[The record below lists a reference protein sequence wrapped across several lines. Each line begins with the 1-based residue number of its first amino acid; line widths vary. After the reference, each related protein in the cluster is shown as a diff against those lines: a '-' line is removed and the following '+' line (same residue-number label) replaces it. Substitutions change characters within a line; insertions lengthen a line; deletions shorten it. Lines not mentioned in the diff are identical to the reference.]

1 MALFWHDYFN
11 TGYFRIVNGLE
22 NVNLFYT
29 MSAFPGYLLSSNF
42 PSRNIVKSFAEDLI
56 NYMFPIVSNADE
68 FILKQYAATSSLKN
82 QLVEILTSLSRRPE
96 LEVEDIAENY
106 IEELNHIKK
115 DLIRDA
121 ELILEFDPAA
131 YSIEEVVLSYP
142 GFFAIVMYRLTHAL
156 YNRSIPILPRM
167 MSELAHSRTGIDIN
181 PGASIGCPFFI
192 DHGTG
197 IVIGETT
204 VIGSHVKIY
213 QGVTLGA
220 LAVRKEDAQ
229 TKRHPTIEDHVIIYA
244 NSTILGGKT
253 VIGHDSIVGGNTWV
267 TESVIPHSVVFTRN
281 QIVVVDKKDFTEPLN
296 FII

>member
-1 MALFWHDYFN
+1 
-11 TGYFRIVNGLE
+11 
-22 NVNLFYT
+22 

-42 PSRNIVKSFAEDLI
+42 PSRNSVVSFTEELI
-56 NYMFPIVSNADE
+56 NCLFPMVGDAEAYIEQQCSAN
-68 FILKQYAATSSLKN
+68 ISLRKQLT
-82 QLVEILTSLSRRPE
+82 EILTPLSQRYE
-96 LEVEDIAENY
+96 LDVPGITNAYLD
-106 IEELNHIKK
+106 ELANIKAK
-115 DLIRDA
+115 LIKDA

-131 YSIEEVVLSYP
+131 YSVEEVILSYP
-142 GFFAIVMYRLTHAL
+142 GFYAILVYRLTHPL
-156 YNRSIPILPRM
+156 YKHNVPILPRM

-181 PGASIGCPFFI
+181 AGAQIGCPFFI

-197 IVIGETT
+197 VVIGETS
-204 VIGSHVKIY
+204 VIGKNVKIY

-229 TKRHPTIEDHVIIYA
+229 TKRHPTIEDNVVIYA

-267 TESVIPHSVVFTRN
+267 TETVIPHSVVYTKN
-281 QIVVVDKKDFTEPLN
+281 QIVVADKKDFTEPLN

>member
-1 MALFWHDYFN
+1 
-11 TGYFRIVNGLE
+11 
-22 NVNLFYT
+22 
-29 MSAFPGYLLSSNF
+29 MSVFPGYLLSSNF
-42 PSRNIVKSFAEDLI
+42 PSRNAVTAFTEELI
-56 NYMFPIVSNADE
+56 NYLFPVVSDAKAFAHQQANAKAE
-68 FILKQYAATSSLKN
+68 LNKQLI
-82 QLVEILTSLSRRPE
+82 EILTPLSQKYE
-96 LEVEDIAENY
+96 LDVLEITEQYFDELKEIKEML
-106 IEELNHIKK
+106 IE
-115 DLIRDA
+115 DA

-142 GFFAIVMYRLTHAL
+142 GFYAIIVYRLTHAL
-156 YNRSIPILPRM
+156 YQRAVPILPRM
-167 MSELAHSRTGIDIN
+167 MSELAHGRTGIDIN
-181 PGASIGCPFFI
+181 PGAQIGCPFFI

-204 VIGSHVKIY
+204 VIGKHVKIY

-229 TKRHPTIEDHVIIYA
+229 TKRHPTIEDNVVIYA

-267 TESVIPHSVVFTRN
+267 TESVIPHSVVYTKN
-281 QIVVVDKKDFTEPLN
+281 QIVVADKKDFTEPLN